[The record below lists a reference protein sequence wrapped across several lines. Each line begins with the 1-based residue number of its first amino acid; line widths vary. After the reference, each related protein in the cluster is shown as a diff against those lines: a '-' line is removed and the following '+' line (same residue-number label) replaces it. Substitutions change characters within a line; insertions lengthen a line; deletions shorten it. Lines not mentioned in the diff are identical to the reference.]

1 MNCFIVKPVVLAVIE
16 LCLFEGVSQ
25 SVTQSVIRKFHLI
38 IKKKIHS
45 NLLKVFQVNLKVF
58 LGLVLPNQHCLL
70 IIVRE
75 N

>member
-38 IKKKIHS
+38 I
-45 NLLKVFQVNLKVF
+45 
-58 LGLVLPNQHCLL
+58 
-70 IIVRE
+70 
-75 N
+75 